1 MAAYRAALAEVGASD
16 PEAFLADATEYLEA
30 AGHIVIAWMWLE
42 QLLALGSRLGDAS
55 TGGADAAEASDAF
68 AAGKLR
74 AARFFLRREL
84 PIVDAKLDL
93 LASGDR
99 TTLDM
104 RDDWF

>member
-1 MAAYRAALAEVGASD
+1 VARLIEVTTALAGVGASD

-30 AGHIVIAWMWLE
+30 AGHIVIAWIWLE
-42 QLLALGSRLGDAS
+42 QVLALGGR
-55 TGGADAAEASDAF
+55 ADDDSDAF

-74 AARFFLRREL
+74 AATYFLQREL
-84 PIVDAKLDL
+84 PVVDAKFDL
-93 LASGDR
+93 LAAGDR

>member
-1 MAAYRAALAEVGASD
+1 MGASD

-42 QLLALGSRLGDAS
+42 QLLALGARVGEAS
-55 TGGADAAEASDAF
+55 EGSDAF
-68 AAGKLR
+68 AAGKLG
-74 AARFFLRREL
+74 AARYFLRREL